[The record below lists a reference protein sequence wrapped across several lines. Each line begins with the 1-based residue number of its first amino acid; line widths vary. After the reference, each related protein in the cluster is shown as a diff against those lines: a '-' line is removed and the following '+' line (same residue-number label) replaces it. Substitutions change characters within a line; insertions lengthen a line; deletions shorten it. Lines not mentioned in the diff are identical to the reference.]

1 MDSTFREDQLKRYS
15 RHILLS
21 NVGEKGQQKLL
32 DASVFISGAGGLGSP
47 CSLYLAA
54 AGVGKIGFADFD
66 TVDLSNLQR
75 QLLHHGHD
83 VGRPK
88 VVSAAETIADIN
100 PDVNVVQHQT
110 KLTSENIMDL
120 IAGYDLVIDCS
131 DNFPTRYLVND
142 ACVLQKKPNVHGSVF
157 LFEGQASL
165 FMPGKG
171 CYRCLFPSPPP
182 PGLMPSSREV
192 GIMGVVPGV
201 IGLIQAT
208 EAIKVIL
215 GIGESLAGW
224 LLIYDA
230 LAMEF
235 RKVKWRRN
243 PACPVCGDD
252 PPITHLQ
259 DTDYQGS
266 CGIIPQAP

>member
-1 MDSTFREDQLKRYS
+1 LAPTFREDQLKRYS
-15 RHILLS
+15 RQILLP
-21 NVGEKGQQKLL
+21 NVGGKGQRKLL
-32 DASVFISGAGGLGSP
+32 NASVFISGAGGLGSP

-66 TVDLSNLQR
+66 IVDLSNLQR
-75 QLLHHGHD
+75 QILHHGHD

-88 VVSAAETIADIN
+88 VVSAAEAIADIN
-100 PDVNVVQHQT
+100 PDAKVVQHQV
-110 KLTSENIMDL
+110 KLTSENTMD
-120 IAGYDLVIDCS
+120 IITGYDLVIDCS
-131 DNFPTRYLVND
+131 DNFPTRYLIND
-142 ACVLQKKPNVHGSVF
+142 ACVLQNKPNVHGSIF

-182 PGLMPSSREV
+182 PGLMPSCQEI
-192 GIMGVVPGV
+192 GIIGVVPGI

-208 EAIKVIL
+208 EAIKLII

-243 PACPVCGDD
+243 PACPVCGDNPSIARLTD
-252 PPITHLQ
+252 I
-259 DTDYQGS
+259 DYQGF
-266 CGIIPQAP
+266 CGVIPQAH